1 MKFQVK
7 ALVAA
12 LALTVSGVASATSV
26 PASGNGS
33 LFLTIFDR
41 STSTA
46 LVVDTGYFYS
56 TLNEIGTDVADSN
69 FDSANTALTFDLSS
83 NSAFQSFISGANLS
97 TTYYNVL
104 AGDTLGAGAAAG
116 ARGIISSYDKTYFDP
131 TNEQALAISKTP
143 LVTAVGNFNQIVY
156 QNNDPF
162 TYFANDNNGN
172 QGPTS
177 IALLGSEM
185 SLYQT
190 VQKATNGAGT
200 NFLYDNTKVTF
211 SQAGLLTIS
220 SVVVATP
227 VPEPESFALLALG
240 MGVVAAAARRRQSAK

>member
-41 STSTA
+41 TTSSA
-46 LVVDTGYFYS
+46 LVIDTGSFYS
-56 TLNEIGTDVADSN
+56 TLNEIGTDVADSG
-69 FDSANTALTFDLSS
+69 FDGASATLTFDLSS

-97 TTYYNVL
+97 TTYYNVF

-116 ARGIISSYDKTYFDP
+116 ARGMISSYDTTLFDR
-131 TNEQALAISKTP
+131 TNDQALAISKSP

-162 TYFANDNNGN
+162 TYFLNDNNGN

-177 IALLGSEM
+177 IALVGSEM

-211 SQAGLLTIS
+211 TQAGLLTIS

-227 VPEPESFALLALG
+227 VPEPENFALLALG